1 METDAPKY
9 GGHPEMVALSEA
21 LRLHIVI
28 HDTAALGAGAAAA
41 PSTPHYSL
49 GDESSPARPPPPPR
63 APANARLIASAEGR
77 AARRLRRIRRLAQ

>member
-1 METDAPKY
+1 
-9 GGHPEMVALSEA
+9 MVALSEA

-49 GDESSPARPPPPPR
+49 GDESHPR
-63 APANARLIASAEGR
+63 VHLLRRGLHYNLCLTASAEGEQL
-77 AARRLRRIRRLAQ
+77 ADCGEIGELAQ